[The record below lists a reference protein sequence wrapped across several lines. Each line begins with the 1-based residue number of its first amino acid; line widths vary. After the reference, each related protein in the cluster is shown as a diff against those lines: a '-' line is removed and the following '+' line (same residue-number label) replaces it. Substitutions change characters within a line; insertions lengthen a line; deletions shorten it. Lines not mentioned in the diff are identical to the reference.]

1 MIMHPVLDPVER
13 VRPGAPLSAFKADLF
28 KALAHPARV
37 RILELLRGDPR
48 TVSELQAELGLE
60 PSSVSQQLA
69 ILRAKHIVD
78 GRREGASVS
87 YSVRE
92 PEVFVLLDAARRI
105 FDNHLVTLQAIA
117 EEEVRPVAAG

>member
-1 MIMHPVLDPVER
+1 MRHQVLEPVEP
-13 VRPGAPLSAFKADLF
+13 VRAGAQLRAFKADLF
-28 KALAHPARV
+28 KALGHPARV

-78 GRREGASVS
+78 GRREGTSVS

-105 FDNHLVTLQAIA
+105 FDNHLVNLQAIA
-117 EEEVRPVAAG
+117 EEEVHPAAAG